1 MAHPFRR
8 TLYSFLVV
16 AATGASLWQA
26 WQSYE
31 DQPPLSSTT
40 KTPQG
45 PQSELP
51 NTVTAEPIAYTLQN
65 KKLYLTFDS
74 GANWQQVPA
83 TMAEFFGGEYA
94 TANSNELLPDSY
106 LLTQARSGFL
116 IIKENRLVWLE
127 TKDQGASWQE
137 YPIADVSYGLRFR
150 QIQFLDDNFAVCVL
164 SGGRAMGQEGAEVL
178 LSHDAGKT
186 WTEVP
191 ATGLGNGMLV
201 TDAGFI
207 SPEVGFVSRK
217 NQLYVTQDGGNS
229 FSLATV
235 VVPEKY
241 EKIFV
246 WPEAPYLEGDKLYL
260 RVNQGDSGDYAG
272 GLVKGLFASTDQ
284 GKTFT
289 FVRELTEQEVAQ

>member
-16 AATGASLWQA
+16 AASTASLWQA

-31 DQPPLSSTT
+31 KQNSPSSPPKVT
-40 KTPQG
+40 QG

-51 NTVTAEPIAYTLQN
+51 NTVTTEPIAYSLQN

-74 GANWQQVPA
+74 GTNWQQVPA

-94 TANSNELLPDSY
+94 TAANNELLPDSY
-106 LLTQARSGFL
+106 LLTKTRSGFL
-116 IIKENRLVWLE
+116 LVKDNQLVWLE
-127 TKDQGASWQE
+127 TKDQGTSWQE
-137 YPIADVSYGLRFR
+137 YPVADVAYGLRFR
-150 QIQFLDDNFAVCVL
+150 QIQFLDDDFAVCVL
-164 SGGRAMGQEGAEVL
+164 SGGRVMGQEGAEILV
-178 LSHDAGKT
+178 SHDAGKT
-186 WTEVP
+186 WEEIP
-191 ATGLGNGMLV
+191 ANGLGNGMLV
-201 TDAGFI
+201 TAAGFI

-235 VVPEKY
+235 TVPEKY

-246 WPEAPYLEGDKLYL
+246 WPEAPYLEGGKLYL
-260 RVNQGDSGDYAG
+260 EVNQGELGDYAG
-272 GLVKGLFASTDQ
+272 GLVKGLFESTDQ
-284 GKTFT
+284 GKTFV
-289 FVRELTEQEVAQ
+289 FVRELTEQEVAS